1 MNKQQM
7 NRRETIMQLIDF
19 EMSSK
24 IKRTKAALE
33 YYTATGD
40 AMPLVLYCIQERM
53 AAPIATILVVW
64 KYIQTWKPATAR
76 KLSLWLCTAI
86 MYFFV
91 IITDTKE
98 VQETH
103 CETQCLYTEKRCET
117 RRRHTEMRRG
127 TRRLYTE
134 KRCETRRKYTEMCRE
149 TRHEIQKGHQN
160 GGKRKI
166 SPYQGRNFQ
175 RRK

>member
-1 MNKQQM
+1 MNKQYM
-7 NRRETIMQLIDF
+7 NRREIIIQILEF

-24 IKRTKAALE
+24 IKKSKAALE
-33 YYTATGD
+33 YYAATGD

-64 KYIQTWKPATAR
+64 KYIQTQKPATAR

-103 CETQCLYTEKRCET
+103 CETQCLYIER
-117 RRRHTEMRRG
+117 
-127 TRRLYTE
+127 E
-134 KRCETRRKYTEMCRE
+134 KRCETRRKHTEMCRETRHKHTEMCRE